1 MQIKKISFIFF
12 EIIAIILLI
21 SLIFSYLSLNIIDWA
36 YPDESFQYT
45 NVKNR
50 GLLAAIF
57 SNWCCVSLGRPSAT
71 GWIDLWMWIIQ
82 IFNIN
87 SILVFV
93 FYRLVTFLAM
103 FFSIFYLVKFFLNFL
118 KFNHILILA
127 LTFFLIFIQSVGAQ
141 EILQIYGLDLALYG
155 IPLFYAVFFI
165 IYALKIHIL
174 STVTRKDIF
183 LYYLF
188 LVLYLNCSY
197 AHLVTGGLFIYFASF
212 KKKMLVTHLTNPL
225 QSFKLIFSN
234 NFFLKN
240 FYFFKRKNITIHQND
255 IFAFAFFLFFISCLV
270 NLLSPSLF
278 IREKIWPKD
287 TSLLLGFLDS
297 LPVLEGLIF
306 YAWGYLY
313 LSISLITC
321 CLSFKNKII
330 INKYS
335 VFLRVLI
342 IMMTP
347 IIVIVTNALAFT
359 STTLQGSGVT
369 FGSQGWEQSLFFF
382 SGLFKELKYT
392 YATSSRHVFYF
403 DHLAIIT
410 YFFLGLELGNYLKK
424 ILKKRPF

>member
-1 MQIKKISFIFF
+1 
-12 EIIAIILLI
+12 
-21 SLIFSYLSLNIIDWA
+21 
-36 YPDESFQYT
+36 
-45 NVKNR
+45 
-50 GLLAAIF
+50 
-57 SNWCCVSLGRPSAT
+57 
-71 GWIDLWMWIIQ
+71 
-82 IFNIN
+82 
-87 SILVFV
+87 
-93 FYRLVTFLAM
+93 
-103 FFSIFYLVKFFLNFL
+103 
-118 KFNHILILA
+118 
-127 LTFFLIFIQSVGAQ
+127 
-141 EILQIYGLDLALYG
+141 
-155 IPLFYAVFFI
+155 
-165 IYALKIHIL
+165 
-174 STVTRKDIF
+174 
-183 LYYLF
+183 
-188 LVLYLNCSY
+188 
-197 AHLVTGGLFIYFASF
+197 
-212 KKKMLVTHLTNPL
+212 MLVTHLTNPL

-403 DHLAIIT
+403 DHLAIIS
-410 YFFLGLELGNYLKK
+410 YFFLGLEFGNYLKK
-424 ILKKRPF
+424 IFKKRPS